1 MGTYEFVVRGDYL
14 VSKVI
19 EVSAQTQ
26 SEAMEAFARLSLAE
40 LDAIDW
46 HHGALTIEKEVV
58 VTEVEAG
65 REFQHPFLTDRKREQ
80 LECLAEDE

>member
-1 MGTYEFVVRGDYL
+1 MGTYEFVVQGDYL

-26 SEAMEAFARLSLAE
+26 SEAMEAFARLSVTE

-46 HHGALTIEKEVV
+46 HHGALTIEEEVV
-58 VTEVEAG
+58 VTEVETG
-65 REFQHPFLTDRKREQ
+65 RVFQHPFLTDCMREQ

>member
-40 LDAIDW
+40 LDAVDW
-46 HHGALTIEKEVV
+46 HHGALTIEEEVV
-58 VTEVEAG
+58 MTEVETG
-65 REFQHPFLTDRKREQ
+65 REFQHPFLTDCKREQ